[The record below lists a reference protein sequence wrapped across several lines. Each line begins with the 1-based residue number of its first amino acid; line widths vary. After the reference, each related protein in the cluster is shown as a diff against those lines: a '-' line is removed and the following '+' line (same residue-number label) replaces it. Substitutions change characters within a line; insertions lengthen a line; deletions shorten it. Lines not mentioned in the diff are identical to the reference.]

1 MSAKYFYLNFI
12 KKEKVSKNVFT
23 FYFDRVKRDS
33 KKKLDFLAGQ
43 YIHIYLPV
51 VNEKGRGNSR
61 MFTISSSPLE
71 KGYISVTTK
80 KGNSIFKKSLFK
92 LTPQTPVK
100 FYGPSG
106 SLVIDDP
113 PTGGKKPS
121 YVFLAPGIG
130 ITPFR
135 SIIKYV
141 SQKNLNI
148 HIICLASFSKKED
161 FLFFSE
167 LTDISKSNPNIKVV
181 YATTRINE
189 RLIKKNVKDINKHLY
204 YIVGP
209 ASAISNLEEVVSGM
223 GVVSY
228 KIFLEDFEGY

>member
-1 MSAKYFYLNFI
+1 MSAKYYYLNFV
-12 KKEKVSKNVFT
+12 KKEKICAGVFT
-23 FYFDRVKRDS
+23 FYFNRVKSDS
-33 KKKLDFLAGQ
+33 KEQLDFLAGQ
-43 YIHIYLPV
+43 YIHLYLPV
-51 VNEKGRGNSR
+51 ISEKGRGNSR

-71 KGYISVTTK
+71 KDYIAITTK
-80 KGNSIFKKSLFK
+80 KGNSFFKKSLFK

-113 PTGGKKPS
+113 PAGGRKPS

-141 SQKNLNI
+141 SQKKLNI
-148 HIICLASFSKKED
+148 NITCLASFSKKED

-167 LTDISKSNPNIKVV
+167 LTDIAKSNSNIKVI
-181 YATTRINE
+181 YSTTRINKK
-189 RLIKKNVKDINKHLY
+189 LINKYIKKINKHLY
-204 YIVGP
+204 YIVGS
-209 ASAISNLEEVVSGM
+209 ASAISDLEETVSGM
-223 GVVSY
+223 GVSNY